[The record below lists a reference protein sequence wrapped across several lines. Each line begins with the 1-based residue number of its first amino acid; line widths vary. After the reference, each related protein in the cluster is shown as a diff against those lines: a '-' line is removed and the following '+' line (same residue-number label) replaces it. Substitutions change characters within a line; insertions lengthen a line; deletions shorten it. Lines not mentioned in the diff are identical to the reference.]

1 MDFAVII
8 PAQETNKY
16 HILGDLAPFGDTTLL
31 EWKISQCKEL
41 TNISNIFVTSD
52 SMKIK
57 KIAQKEDVNFI
68 QRINTNT
75 YTEIILHSINNISQD
90 TILWTNPTSPFIG
103 KEDYKSMLEQFHNLH
118 DNDSLLSVS
127 EKKDYAYFKNSRLN
141 FEKQLSSRSDLAPL
155 YIVTNGCYII
165 KKDIALQAKS
175 LYGEKPYLYNLDYLS
190 SIEIKDISTYLISQE
205 LISMYFKRDL
215 DV

>member
-1 MDFAVII
+1 MDIAVII

-16 HILGDLAPFGDTTLL
+16 HSLGDLAPFGDTTLL

-52 SMKIK
+52 SIKIK

-68 QRINTNT
+68 QRVNTNT
-75 YTEIILHSINNISQD
+75 YTEIILHSISNISQN
-90 TILWTNPTSPFIG
+90 TILWTNPTAPFIS
-103 KEDYKSMLEQFHNLH
+103 KEDYKTMIEKFDSLH
-118 DNDSLLSVS
+118 DYDSLLSVS

-141 FEKQLSSRSDLAPL
+141 FEKQLSSRSDLEPL

-165 KKDIALQAKS
+165 KKNIAIQAKS

>member
-1 MDFAVII
+1 MDFAIII

-16 HILGDLAPFGDTTLL
+16 HVLGDLAPFGDTTLL

-52 SMKIK
+52 SLKIK

-75 YTEIILHSINNISQD
+75 YTEIILHSINNISQN

-103 KEDYKSMLEQFHNLH
+103 KEDYKLMLEQFHNLH
-118 DNDSLLSVS
+118 GNDSLVSVS

-141 FEKQLSSRSDLAPL
+141 FGRQLSSRADLEPL
-155 YIVTNGCYII
+155 YVVTNGCYII
-165 KKDIALQAKS
+165 KKSLALQAKS